1 MPLAITWFG
10 TGNISGVFIVAYSA
24 FFPVIINTIAGV
36 KSVNL
41 RYVRA
46 ARTMGL
52 SKFQILRTVILP
64 GALPSIFVGI
74 RLGMGLA
81 WGAIVAAELTVGVK
95 SGESGGI
102 GYMLY
107 LFYSWSVEMN
117 SIVVIMLT
125 IGAVAFVI
133 DRLIRLLQARLMPW
147 VTG

>member
-1 MPLAITWFG
+1 M
-10 TGNISGVFIVAYSA
+10 
-24 FFPVIINTIAGV
+24 INTIAGV
-36 KSVNL
+36 KSVDI

-46 ARTMGL
+46 ALTMGL
-52 SKFQILRTVILP
+52 SKFQILWRVILP

-95 SGESGGI
+95 AGQSGGI

-117 SIVVIMLT
+117 NIVVIMLT
-125 IGAVAFVI
+125 IGAVALTI
-133 DRLIRLLQARLMPW
+133 DTIIRWLQTRLVPWMPRA
-147 VTG
+147 

>member
-1 MPLAITWFG
+1 VDI
-10 TGNISGVFIVAYSA
+10 
-24 FFPVIINTIAGV
+24 
-36 KSVNL
+36 

-46 ARTMGL
+46 ALTMGL
-52 SKFQILRTVILP
+52 SKFQILCRVILP

-95 SGESGGI
+95 AGQSGGI

-117 SIVVIMLT
+117 NIVVIMLT
-125 IGAVAFVI
+125 IGAVALTI
-133 DRLIRLLQARLMPW
+133 DTIIRWLQTRLVPWMPRA
-147 VTG
+147 